1 MASPIT
7 PPPPESS
14 HGENALEIGLAALH
28 AKDYQNAI
36 ASLEI
41 ASQANLKES
50 SRLRAI
56 KGLMLAYQHIGDIES
71 AIRLITPLTQ
81 HRHEKVKTWA
91 NHQLNQ
97 LTKHLP
103 SNPEVETPEISY
115 SASGIEAGFVPFNS
129 PSVSPPPSPSPT
141 PKPPSSEPSGF
152 IPLTPPPVPPPP
164 KTTPKKPTPQPPQ
177 IKSESLTPTVSPIP
191 ETPENTSPDVTT
203 ESPNTPTK
211 EDETSEKYQLVWRNS
226 QRAENWRPM
235 KTLKLSRFWLEQL
248 VSAIAL
254 FWLTREVV
262 KFLLVNT
269 NNLLSS
275 IPFLQP
281 IPAFYQDP
289 TPWLYLLF
297 IVLLIGSPWIM
308 DKLLEWFYGLKNIPL
323 GTLMRIS
330 QESNRTLRNYTK
342 KTGNPFPNLKLLPIS
357 APVAMSY
364 GSLPRFARI
373 VVSQG
378 LLDQLTPEEIATI
391 YASELGSIRNKD
403 FILMSLATLLLQIP
417 YTIYWQA
424 AYWGTR
430 VPELNTLPLPAWIP
444 DFISPILNFISPA
457 LHTIAVLISALG
469 YGVYWFLRWP
479 FLWVSRQ
486 RVYYRDR
493 FACDLTGN
501 PNGLTRALLKIA
513 IGLADDIQQQQQTPY
528 LLEGFDLL
536 TPVAIKHAIALGS
549 VAPLTPLEPLFQWDL
564 NNPARKWLILNHT
577 HPLMG
582 ERLQILQHYARVW
595 KLEPEINLLTNEK
608 EEGRGKKEEG
618 RGKKEEGKGKREEG
632 RKLSLFSLP
641 HLSFPSPQVILLG
654 APFFGIPMGV
664 VIVSLLGGVS
674 IFLSLMGVWQLEWMK
689 GDIGLLLG
697 CLPIGF
703 SLGTFIRINDF
714 FPDIKPFKVKTP
726 TLPEVLSNPNA
737 LPIDSETIRMEGKL
751 LGRKGI
757 DNWLQQDLILQTDT
771 GLIRLHHVSQLG
783 SIGNLWPQKT
793 RPSDLIGTNV
803 VVTGWLRRG
812 ATPWIDIE
820 SLRSQSGK
828 ISQSYHPIWS
838 TILASL
844 TACWGA
850 YIIFRGGI

>member
-7 PPPPESS
+7 PPPESS

-56 KGLMLAYQHIGDIES
+56 KGLMLAYQHIGDTES

-97 LTKHLP
+97 LTKHL
-103 SNPEVETPEISY
+103 SPEPQVETPQISY

-129 PSVSPPPSPSPT
+129 PVSPPPSPSP
-141 PKPPSSEPSGF
+141 KPASSEPSGF

-164 KTTPKKPTPQPPQ
+164 KTTRKKPTPQPPQ
-177 IKSESLTPTVSPIP
+177 IKSESFTPTVSPIP
-191 ETPENTSPDVTT
+191 ETPENPPNLTT
-203 ESPNTPTK
+203 ESPNTSTK
-211 EDETSEKYQLVWRNS
+211 EEDETSEKYQLVWRNS

-254 FWLTREVV
+254 YWLTREVV
-262 KFLLVNT
+262 KFLFVNT

-275 IPFLQP
+275 IPFLKP

-308 DKLLEWFYGLKNIPL
+308 DKLLEWFYGLKNLPL

-430 VPELNTLPLPAWIP
+430 VPELKTLSLPAWIP
-444 DFISPILNFISPA
+444 AFISPILNFISPA
-457 LHTIAVLISALG
+457 LHTITVLISALG
-469 YGVYWFLRWP
+469 YGIYWLLRWP

-536 TPVAIKHAIALGS
+536 TPVATKHAIVLGS
-549 VAPLTPLEPLFQWDL
+549 VAPLTPLEPLLQWDL

-582 ERLQILQHYARVW
+582 ERLQILQYYARVW
-595 KLEPEINLLTNEK
+595 KLDPEINLLTNEK
-608 EEGRGKKEEG
+608 EEGRGKK
-618 RGKKEEGKGKREEG
+618 KEG
-632 RKLSLFSLP
+632 RKLSLVSFPHISL
-641 HLSFPSPQVILLG
+641 PSPQVMLLG

-664 VIVSLLGGVS
+664 AIVSILWGVS

-757 DNWLQQDLILQTDT
+757 DNCLQQDLILQTNT

-783 SIGNLWPQKT
+783 IIGNLWPQKN
-793 RPSDLIGTNV
+793 RPSDLIGTNI

-812 ATPWIDIE
+812 VTPWIDIE
-820 SLRSQSGK
+820 SLRSQNGK
-828 ISQSYHPIWS
+828 VCQSYHPIWS

>member
-56 KGLMLAYQHIGDIES
+56 KGLMLAYQHIGDTES
-71 AIRLITPLTQ
+71 AIQLITPLTQ

-103 SNPEVETPEISY
+103 TNPEVETPEISY

-129 PSVSPPPSPSPT
+129 PTVSPPPSPT

-191 ETPENTSPDVTT
+191 ETPENTPNITT
-203 ESPNTPTK
+203 ESPNTSTK

-226 QRAENWRPM
+226 LRAENWRPM
-235 KTLKLSRFWLEQL
+235 KTLNLSRFWLEQL

-281 IPAFYQDP
+281 IQAFYQDP

-308 DKLLEWFYGLKNIPL
+308 DKLLEWFYGLKNLPL
-323 GTLMRIS
+323 GTLMKIS

-342 KTGNPFPNLKLLPIS
+342 KTGNSFPNLKLLPIS

-378 LLDQLTPEEIATI
+378 LLDQLTSEEIATI

-403 FILMSLATLLLQIP
+403 FILMSLVTLLLQIP

-430 VPELNTLPLPAWIP
+430 VPELKTLQLPSYIP
-444 DFISPILNFISPA
+444 GFISPILNFISPV
-457 LHTIAVLISALG
+457 LRTIAVLISALG
-469 YGVYWFLRWP
+469 YGIYWFLRWP

-536 TPVAIKHAIALGS
+536 TPVAIKHAIVLGS

-564 NNPARKWLILNHT
+564 NNPARKWLILNNT

-582 ERLQILQHYARVW
+582 ERLQILQYYARVW
-595 KLEPEINLLTNEK
+595 KLDPEINLLTNEK
-608 EEGRGKKEEG
+608 PEAKGKKP
-618 RGKKEEGKGKREEG
+618 EG
-632 RKLSLFSLP
+632 RKLSFPVSLP
-641 HLSFPSPQVILLG
+641 HISFPSPQVILLG

-771 GLIRLHHVSQLG
+771 GLIRLHHVSPLG

-828 ISQSYHPIWS
+828 TSQSYHPIWS

-850 YIIFRGGI
+850 YIIFRGGL